1 MYSDPAG
8 EDELHAGEADAV
20 VWDLC
25 ELEDALGVC
34 DVHHDLGLWATQG
47 SRIDPRVLVVE
58 STLVEA
64 PDLPLTARYSDGI
77 AGLGG
82 LGGVLRTHDGGYPEL
97 AGHYGSVR
105 GATAPVGDDGRS
117 GLHDRLPVWVC
128 DLRDKHL
135 AALEALYLARVLE
148 HPCLARRDRVAY
160 SQALDEHPSPLLEA
174 VHTQRRCTAC
184 SIHRLWAGLQDK
196 ERAREAI
203 SGPLDVHECSGPAFL
218 AVVILD
224 GHGPPR
230 ELEHV
235 LIGGRERL
243 SLLFGGRNVLD
254 QTMAPGVV
262 DQLELLRA
270 EPLPDQRGVA
280 LFERGLVNVEA
291 IRDDTALDD
300 VLAKPPRRSYE
311 HDVWEARLGVQG
323 EDDAGG
329 GQVRADHLL
338 DTDREGY
345 LKVVEAHVLAV
356 ADGARGKEAR
366 EAPLDRLY
374 ELCFSP
380 NVKETLLLAR
390 EAGRWQV
397 LSGCR
402 RADGHVRVL
411 FPVFIGEIAVATQD
425 LRLQVFRYVTAQDQV
440 LYQVASAGES
450 LDIAAVKP

>member
-1 MYSDPAG
+1 MAKRRGTTST
-8 EDELHAGEADAV
+8 
-20 VWDLC
+20 VWSGWKC
-25 ELEDALGVC
+25 VKKMRSTAR
-34 DVHHDLGLWATQG
+34 G
-47 SRIDPRVLVVE
+47 SRFEWSMPRNAPEPRSKTSICAPARTTTQLWRLSRRGTTVPDP
-58 STLVEA
+58 T
-64 PDLPLTARYSDGI
+64 T
-77 AGLGG
+77 
-82 LGGVLRTHDGGYPEL
+82 
-97 AGHYGSVR
+97 
-105 GATAPVGDDGRS
+105 
-117 GLHDRLPVWVC
+117 
-128 DLRDKHL
+128 
-135 AALEALYLARVLE
+135 
-148 HPCLARRDRVAY
+148 
-160 SQALDEHPSPLLEA
+160 
-174 VHTQRRCTAC
+174 
-184 SIHRLWAGLQDK
+184 
-196 ERAREAI
+196 AREAI